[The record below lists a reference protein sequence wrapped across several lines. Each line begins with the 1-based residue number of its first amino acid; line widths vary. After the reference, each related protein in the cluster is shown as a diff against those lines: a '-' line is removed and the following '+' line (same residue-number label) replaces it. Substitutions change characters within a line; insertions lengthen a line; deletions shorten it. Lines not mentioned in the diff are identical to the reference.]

1 MSEPRDPWTPPPPDP
16 YGPQPSPPGGYGGG
30 PPSGPSGP
38 RASFGLRLGAWLI
51 DAILLGVV
59 NTVLRAIVG
68 VYPGFLLSLAVNFGY
83 YGFFEGGPAGQTV
96 GKLALGIRTVRKDD
110 FGPLGWSTALY
121 RNLCRILSGLAC
133 LLGYLWMLWDPE
145 KMTWHDKL
153 SNTIVVPCS
162 EVPPPPNSFG
172 QPPAPV

>member
-1 MSEPRDPWTPPPPDP
+1 MSEPRDYDTWSST
-16 YGPQPSPPGGYGGG
+16 PQPQPPGGGYGG

-51 DAILLGVV
+51 DAIILGVIQQL
-59 NTVLRAIVG
+59 LRVIVG
-68 VYPGFLLSLAVNFGY
+68 VYPGAFLGLILSFGY
-83 YGFFEGGPAGQTV
+83 YGYFEGGPAGQTV
-96 GKLALGIRTVRKDD
+96 GKLALGIRVVRKEPD
-110 FGPLGWSTALY
+110 FGPLGWGTALY

-133 LLGYLWMLWDPE
+133 FLGYLWMLWDPE

-153 SNTIVVPCS
+153 SNTIVAPTS

-172 QPPAPV
+172 QPPAG

>member
-1 MSEPRDPWTPPPPDP
+1 MSDSWNPPPPDP
-16 YGPQPSPPGGYGGG
+16 YGQQPQPGAPGGWQGGR
-30 PPSGPSGP
+30 PSGPSGP

-51 DAILLGVV
+51 DAIILSAV
-59 NTVLRAIVG
+59 NL
-68 VYPGFLLSLAVNFGY
+68 LLSAIIGTSLGFVLSIALNFAY
-83 YGFFEGGPAGQTV
+83 YGYFEGGPAGQTV

-110 FGPLGWSTALY
+110 FGPLGWGTALL
-121 RNLCRILSGLAC
+121 RDLCRYLSGLAC

-153 SNTIVVPCS
+153 SNTIVVPSS

-172 QPPAPV
+172 QPPAPA